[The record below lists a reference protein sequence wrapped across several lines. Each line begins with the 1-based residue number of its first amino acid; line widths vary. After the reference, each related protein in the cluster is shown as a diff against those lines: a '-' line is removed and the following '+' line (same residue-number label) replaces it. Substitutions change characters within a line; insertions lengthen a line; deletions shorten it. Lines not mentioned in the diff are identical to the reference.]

1 METDNYIAK
10 LNEYSQRSRSELKYE
25 DVGAVGPD
33 HSKTFSLRA
42 LVNGQPYPD
51 GVGKTKKE
59 AKQIAAKNALIGL
72 GKEQQQDPADS
83 TEVSVESHT
92 APVYQKSIT
101 QPSYVSWLYEQS
113 QKNRVNI
120 KPVESTR
127 LGPNN
132 ATQCCS
138 FVFDDKEYPVAF
150 GRTKKEAK
158 EEAARLAHNE
168 ICGSHTT
175 GTTDENSNATSGQ
188 QKEELNQKVLG
199 VCDKMKDLNVSSTE
213 PSFAETNFIGIVNHY
228 CQKTRRFHDFML
240 VKRCGPPHNPQ
251 FFYKLVI
258 DSKDYPV
265 AEGKCAKEA
274 KQNAAQ
280 LAWSALQ
287 EQSDWNSQVSFRS
300 TVSEDGAPPS
310 VSTPTSTLESLDT
323 TTQSAATS
331 SSYSVIFTD
340 SSNPPKVQEQNAD
353 VKPKI
358 KLAAN
363 FGKAQKQSKEDGV
376 IPDLKVKKTGSSPSV
391 KTPTQP
397 VISRFASEFD
407 SIERLGKGGFGRV
420 YKARQKLVGKYFAV
434 KIVHYKEKALREVG
448 VLIDFQHANIVRYYT
463 SWIEDSDYKS
473 DISDSYSNSQSSSD
487 SSAQYLYI
495 QMELCD
501 KKTLRVWIDDKNTH
515 QRDPPKR
522 REESLSI
529 IQQILNGVEYIHSNK
544 HIHRDLKPL
553 NIMFGREGEVKIGDF
568 GLVTA
573 EDNDDDENR
582 IERTKCTGTRSYM
595 APEQES
601 QRTYDKKVDIFAL
614 GLIYFELLWKLFTA
628 VERAAIWKEVRIQK
642 LPPEFSRKFPQE
654 HKIIKSMLCAN
665 PEDRPEASKL
675 KTELEKYTLALNRE
689 QDLRQHN
696 RTI

>member
-25 DVGAVGPD
+25 DVGSVGPD
-33 HSKTFSLRA
+33 HSKTFILKV

-72 GKEQQQDPADS
+72 EKEQQQDPSNS
-83 TEVSVESHT
+83 TEVSVENHT
-92 APVYQKSIT
+92 ASVYQKSIT
-101 QPSYVSWLYEQS
+101 NVNFISWLNERS
-113 QKNRVNI
+113 QKYRVPI
-120 KPVESTR
+120 KAVESTR

-132 ATQCCS
+132 ATQCCR
-138 FVFDDKEYPVAF
+138 FVFGDKEYPVAF

-158 EEAARLAHNE
+158 EEAARLAYNE
-168 ICGSHTT
+168 ICDSQTT
-175 GTTDENSNATSGQ
+175 RTTDENSNATSGQ
-188 QKEELNQKVLG
+188 QKEELNKKVLG

-228 CQKTRRFHDFML
+228 CQKTRSTHDFML
-240 VKRCGPPHNPQ
+240 VERCGPPHSPQ

-258 DSKDYPV
+258 NGKDYPV
-265 AEGKCAKEA
+265 AEGKSTKEA

-310 VSTPTSTLESLDT
+310 VSTLTSTLDSLDT
-323 TTQSAATS
+323 TSQSVATS
-331 SSYSVIFTD
+331 SGCSVIFTD

-358 KLAAN
+358 RLAPN
-363 FGKAQKQSKEDGV
+363 FGKSPKLSKESGM
-376 IPDLKVKKTGSSPSV
+376 IPDLKEKKTRSSPSV

-420 YKARQKLVGKYFAV
+420 YKARHKLMQRFFAV
-434 KIVHYKEKALREVG
+434 KIVSYKEKALREVT
-448 VLIDFQHANIVRYYT
+448 VLAEFQHANIVRYYACWT
-463 SWIEDSDYKS
+463 GDSWGS
-473 DISDSYSNSQSSSD
+473 DISDSYSSSQSSSD

-501 KKTLRVWIDDKNTH
+501 KKTLRVWIDDKNIY
-515 QRDPPKR
+515 QRDSKR

-529 IQQILNGVEYIHSNK
+529 AQQIVNGVDYIHSKK
-544 HIHRDLKPL
+544 HIHRDLKPA

-573 EDNDDDENR
+573 EDNDDDENLM
-582 IERTKCTGTRSYM
+582 ERTKCTGTKSYM
-595 APEQES
+595 APEQKS
-601 QRTYDKKVDIFAL
+601 QSTYDKKVDIFAL
-614 GLIYFELLWKLFTA
+614 GLIYFELLWKLFTGA
-628 VERAAIWKEVRIQK
+628 EKAAIWKEVRIQK
-642 LPPEFSRKFPQE
+642 LPQDFSKTFPKE
-654 HKIIKSMLCAN
+654 HKIIKSMLCAK

-675 KTELEKYTLALNRE
+675 KTELEECTLVLNGER
-689 QDLRQHN
+689 DWRRDN